1 MSDWPLALRLLLVAL
16 SIGVSAWG
24 FSTGSVPI
32 GVVGIAATALVF
44 ARGFMPGQ
52 SRHRDR

>member
-1 MSDWPLALRLLLVAL
+1 MSEWPLALRLVLVAL

-32 GVVGIAATALVF
+32 GVIGIAATAFTF